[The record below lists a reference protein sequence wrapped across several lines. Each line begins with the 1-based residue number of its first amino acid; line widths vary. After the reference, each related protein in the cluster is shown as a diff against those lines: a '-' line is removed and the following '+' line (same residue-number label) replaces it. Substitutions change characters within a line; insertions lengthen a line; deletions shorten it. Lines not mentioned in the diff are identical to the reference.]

1 MQISESEA
9 NIVDKP
15 SRPRWTVLEIGLT
28 VTTAVLAVA
37 LVVFIALLGTRKDP
51 VTPCTSAD
59 CAIAATR
66 LLEGMN
72 PAANPCDNFYEFA
85 CGGWPKK
92 QVIPED
98 SGYYGTFH
106 VLDDHLEIVLKR
118 LLEEAAGSGDRDAV
132 TKAKRL
138 YLSCMDEEAIEE
150 RDSEPLLWLLED
162 VLEWPVATVDWNST
176 YGSQWRLEEVLA
188 FMTSRYGNRVIID
201 VGIASDVNDSKSSAI
216 YIDQPS
222 LGLPTRDFYFDKG
235 YYSQVRD
242 TYLRAMIAVA
252 TIIRADKN
260 ITDDIDFVQEQMEG
274 VFRLEMEIA
283 EAITPAENRTD
294 VTKLF
299 NRMTLLQLQQ
309 EFPLNGFNW
318 TLFINE
324 VLKTVDIE
332 VEASEEI
339 LVSAPE
345 YLEQLSDILNS
356 HPPSDVHNYVV
367 WMLITEVI
375 GSLSHKYQEAIAET
389 QKMLYGVLL
398 ARARWRHCVDYVN
411 TALPSAVGALYVL
424 DAFPRHGKTKVEMM
438 IERLREAFIHTLDE
452 MTWMDDR
459 TRARA
464 REKALAITTQMG
476 YADYIVDGNNPRLD
490 EEYADLNYEEDVY
503 FENTLQDLEFAV
515 KNELK
520 RLRRTTSKQEW
531 DIGPATINAFYHP
544 SKNQIV
550 FPAGILQPP
559 FFGLGQAMSLNF
571 GGIGMVIGHEITHG
585 FDNFGRKFNKEG
597 NLVDWWTAESDEDFD
612 SRSRCLVSQY
622 SSYTWDLASGQNI
635 SGVKTLGE
643 NIADNGG
650 VRQAY
655 WAYRRW
661 VEEHGEEARLPG
673 LALNHKQLF
682 FLNFAQVWCGLH
694 RPEFAS
700 SMIKADVHS
709 PGLFSAALL
718 YAGTHRSA
726 LHAMGNLHRS
736 SNVRQGTHSG
746 SCPCVARTDSAPGL
760 QAGRSS
766 VSRAEG
772 VEGGGGVC

>member
-1 MQISESEA
+1 
-9 NIVDKP
+9 
-15 SRPRWTVLEIGLT
+15 
-28 VTTAVLAVA
+28 
-37 LVVFIALLGTRKDP
+37 
-51 VTPCTSAD
+51 
-59 CAIAATR
+59 
-66 LLEGMN
+66 
-72 PAANPCDNFYEFA
+72 
-85 CGGWPKK
+85 
-92 QVIPED
+92 
-98 SGYYGTFH
+98 
-106 VLDDHLEIVLKR
+106 
-118 LLEEAAGSGDRDAV
+118 
-132 TKAKRL
+132 
-138 YLSCMDEEAIEE
+138 
-150 RDSEPLLWLLED
+150 
-162 VLEWPVATVDWNST
+162 
-176 YGSQWRLEEVLA
+176 
-188 FMTSRYGNRVIID
+188 MTSRYGNRVIID

-464 REKALAITTQMG
+464 REKVLSCAAIQQHHPRPSCIGLPQRDASLALAITTQMG

>member
-37 LVVFIALLGTRKDP
+37 LVVFIALLGTRK
-51 VTPCTSAD
+51 
-59 CAIAATR
+59 
-66 LLEGMN
+66 G
-72 PAANPCDNFYEFA
+72 
-85 CGGWPKK
+85 
-92 QVIPED
+92 
-98 SGYYGTFH
+98 
-106 VLDDHLEIVLKR
+106 

-464 REKALAITTQMG
+464 REKVLSCAAIQQHHPRPSCIGLPQRDASLALAITTQMG